1 MIRLRLRTYRVEKFY
16 LTSRS
21 IYDIILNVFADM
33 SELADESD
41 SKSDGKPCGFDP
53 HYPHSD
59 SRYAIFIVCLLFLFL
74 WDFINNL

>member
-59 SRYAIFIVCLLFLFL
+59 SRYAIFYSMPAF
-74 WDFINNL
+74 FIFMGFYK